1 MVLDICNAC
10 LPAARA
16 KRNDRK
22 SSVRKTTTIFT
33 GQAARGTGTFCTG
46 SGFHVA
52 LWPLARLHDYI
63 THRVILSINLK
74 IHKMRLALPIKTY
87 QPCIG
92 SQFRK
97 GIKLSNIRLH
107 VNVSRFDFLL
117 LEQMRH
123 FMAHFSHQGTFTVVI
138 LSAFSPTLLASSE
151 ALVSIVV

>member
-16 KRNDRK
+16 KRSDRK

-52 LWPLARLHDYI
+52 LWPLARLHDCI

-74 IHKMRLALPIKTY
+74 IHKMRAISIKTY

-97 GIKLSNIRLH
+97 GIKLSLFRLH

-123 FMAHFSHQGTFTVVI
+123 FMVHFSHQGTFTVVN
-138 LSAFSPTLLASSE
+138 LSDFSPTLLASSE
-151 ALVSIVV
+151 APVSIVV